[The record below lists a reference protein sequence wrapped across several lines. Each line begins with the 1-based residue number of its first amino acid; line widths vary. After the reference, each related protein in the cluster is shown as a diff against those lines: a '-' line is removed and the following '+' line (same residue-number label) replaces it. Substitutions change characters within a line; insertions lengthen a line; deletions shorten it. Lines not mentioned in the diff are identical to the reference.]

1 MTHPSLCLR
10 IILSLHQKYY
20 LKDVD
25 FSMSHN
31 VTAIPLSPLEC
42 NLKIVLQSQLYQDS
56 SEEQERVLQLVQ
68 EDARFASVSV
78 SQARSKRCRS
88 APR

>member
-1 MTHPSLCLR
+1 
-10 IILSLHQKYY
+10 
-20 LKDVD
+20 
-25 FSMSHN
+25 MSHN

-68 EDARFASVSV
+68 EDAHFASVSSQVQEV
-78 SQARSKRCRS
+78 SQCPSLTASNKAVENKYGTEC
-88 APR
+88 ACF